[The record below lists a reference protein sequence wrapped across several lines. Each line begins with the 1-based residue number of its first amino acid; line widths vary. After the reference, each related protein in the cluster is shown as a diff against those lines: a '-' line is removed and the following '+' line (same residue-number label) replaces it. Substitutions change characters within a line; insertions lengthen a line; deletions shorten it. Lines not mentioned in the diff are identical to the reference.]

1 MKDINKVKIGNLTKD
16 DAYSFS
22 LDSRQIASIV
32 VGSLLLSFVIFFTG
46 FFLGNKKLDL
56 NAIECETKTKK
67 NIAIFNIPRK
77 TTIISNKKIDKKDKK
92 DEKIVLKAKKDT
104 LKDAKIVFKDKK
116 DILKDEKTV
125 LKDKKDILKDEK
137 DILKDEK
144 IVLKDKKD
152 ILKDKKDILKDKKD
166 ILKNEKIVL
175 EDKKKLKDE
184 KIVLEDKKD
193 LKDNTLLNNQ
203 KVALKDTSNSNN
215 QKDFNL
221 PKITNMGSGDQ
232 DFKTSLKSSKAGKY
246 VLQVKATTE
255 IDDAENLK
263 EQLKLS
269 GYLAF
274 IEKVN
279 SNGTIYNRVRVGYF
293 KTKDIALK
301 FKNDFEKESGF
312 KKTFITKATK

>member
-77 TTIISNKKIDKKDKK
+77 TTIISNKKNDKKDKK
-92 DEKIVLKAKKDT
+92 DEKIVLK
-104 LKDAKIVFKDKK
+104 DK
-116 DILKDEKTV
+116 KDEKTV

-137 DILKDEK
+137 

-152 ILKDKKDILKDKKD
+152 EKIVLEDKKDILKD
-166 ILKNEKIVL
+166 EKIVL

-193 LKDNTLLNNQ
+193 LKDNSLLNNQ

-232 DFKTSLKSSKAGKY
+232 DFKTSLKSSKTGKY